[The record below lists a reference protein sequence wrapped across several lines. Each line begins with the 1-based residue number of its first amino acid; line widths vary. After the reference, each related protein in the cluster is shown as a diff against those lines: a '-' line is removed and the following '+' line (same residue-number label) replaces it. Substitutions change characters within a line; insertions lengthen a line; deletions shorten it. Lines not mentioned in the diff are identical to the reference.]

1 MFIVA
6 LTGGIGSGKSEAANA
21 FAKLGVP
28 IVDLDVIAHQL
39 TASNQPLV
47 AEIAAKFGQAY
58 VTEGGALD
66 RNNMRR
72 LAFDN
77 PEARAQLNG
86 LLHPAIYKE
95 AVKQLQTY
103 TSVPYVILAI
113 PLLDKGSIY
122 VAILD
127 KIVVIDCDEATQIKR
142 VMQRSQLDEQQI
154 INIIAAQTPR
164 STRLTMADDVIEN
177 TGSIKELHQKI
188 NNLHQKYIKTCIHNK
203 TIS

>member
-1 MFIVA
+1 MFIAA

-39 TASNQPLV
+39 TAPNQPLV

-58 VTEGGALD
+58 VTEDGALD
-66 RNNMRR
+66 RDNMRR

-77 PEARAQLNG
+77 PEARAQLNA
-86 LLHPAIYKE
+86 LLHPAIYDE
-95 AVKQLQTY
+95 AVKQLQAHTSSPY
-103 TSVPYVILAI
+103 TVLAI
-113 PLLDKGSIY
+113 PLLDKDSIY
-122 VAILD
+122 STIIDKVA
-127 KIVVIDCDEATQIKR
+127 VIDCDEATQIER
-142 VMQRSQLDEQQI
+142 VKQRNQLDEQQI

-164 STRLTMADDVIEN
+164 NTRLTMADDVIEN
-177 TGSIKELHQKI
+177 TGNIKELHQKI
-188 NNLHQKYIKTCIHNK
+188 NKLHQKYIKTCIPSK